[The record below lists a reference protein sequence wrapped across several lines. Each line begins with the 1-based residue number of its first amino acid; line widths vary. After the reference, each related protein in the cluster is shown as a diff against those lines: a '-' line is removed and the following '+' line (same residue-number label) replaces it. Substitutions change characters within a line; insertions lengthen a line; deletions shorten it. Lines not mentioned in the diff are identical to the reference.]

1 MVPRELISL
10 RPPGPL
16 TGAVLDRIIDGAPK
30 GVEASVTISVPLTTR
45 PPSTSATTKS
55 GGVGLRQEWLTL
67 PCDRT
72 LDPYRAYHIDI
83 HWLVCSAKYEHRRAL
98 CACVLCVSVAVCPCA
113 VLSPAPP
120 LLPSPSNF
128 FPLPPSAW
136 PQERA

>member
-1 MVPRELISL
+1 VPRELISL

-45 PPSTSATTKS
+45 PPSTSATTKA

-83 HWLVCSAKYEHRRAL
+83 HWLVCSAK
-98 CACVLCVSVAVCPCA
+98 
-113 VLSPAPP
+113 
-120 LLPSPSNF
+120 
-128 FPLPPSAW
+128 
-136 PQERA
+136 